1 MYWLLFLSLIFPL
14 PPANSCG
21 TVYSQYGLKGRA
33 KSVVETIYRDS
44 PATGSQPA
52 GIDTVAPQTVL
63 FSRSGDSA
71 ILQFHSHKLSQSSGW
86 SILYHDSAGRI
97 INERFSTSFHAND
110 SSPSFSK
117 TKHIYRYSPDCLL
130 LEEEYS
136 LGRYSDAGPSITIYT
151 YDSNARLAKIVSKNL
166 HDTLSVSVVR
176 NEYLSSG
183 GRIEHFHLDARNGR
197 EYRGSR
203 AYDSSGNLVE
213 EIAGGESRQ
222 GPTDTAMRTRY
233 SYDNHGNLVLSEQYR
248 FGQRSPTIRTEYIH
262 DDRGSW
268 TERRSY
274 ARDSDKDPDYR
285 LTEVRKRRIEY
296 YPE

>member
-1 MYWLLFLSLIFPL
+1 MYWLLFLALIFPL
-14 PPANSCG
+14 PPANSCV
-21 TVYSQYGLKGRA
+21 TVYSQYELKGRA
-33 KSVVETIYRDS
+33 KSVVETLYRDS
-44 PATGSQPA
+44 PATGTRPD
-52 GIDTVAPQTVL
+52 GIDTVPPQTVV

-71 ILQFHSHKLSQSSGW
+71 ILQFHSYNLSQRSGW
-86 SILYHDSAGRI
+86 SIVYHDSLGRI
-97 INERFSTSFHAND
+97 VNERFSTSFHGND

-130 LEEEYS
+130 LEVEYS
-136 LGRYSDAGPSITIYT
+136 AGSHYRSGPSITIYS
-151 YDSNARLAKIVSKNL
+151 YDSNARLAKIVSKNH

-176 NEYLSSG
+176 NEYLPSG
-183 GRIEHFHLDARNGR
+183 GRIERFHLHVPNGR

-203 AYDSSGNLVE
+203 AYDSADNLVE
-213 EIAGGESRQ
+213 EIAGGQSRQ
-222 GPTDTAMRTRY
+222 GPTDTAMRTIY
-233 SYDNHGNLVLSEQYR
+233 TYDNHGNLVLSEQYR

-268 TERRSY
+268 TERRIY
-274 ARDSDKDPDYR
+274 ARDSDNDPDYR